1 MRLALVITLKR
12 GLLLFWALWLSV
24 VVTTNVLD
32 GLQVLSFL
40 GESFRFVSG
49 NWSWINRTMDPLAV
63 PRSVQALMFSGVVL
77 WEALGAAL
85 FWRALV
91 AYRGRPLGL
100 EPTVIAAS
108 AVNLGL
114 WAAFQVLDEVFLAYS
129 LTTRTDLGE
138 GALEWPPLR
147 IINRPPVFAA
157 ISGQFLPRPGW
168 G

>member
-32 GLQVLSFL
+32 RLPSGPFL
-40 GESFRFVSG
+40 PYAVVPVRID
-49 NWSWINRTMDPLAV
+49 WSWINRTMDPLDV
-63 PRSVQALMFSGVVL
+63 PRPVQALMFSGVVL
-77 WEALGAAL
+77 WEALAAAL
-85 FWRALV
+85 FWPALV
-91 AYRGRPLGL
+91 AYRGLPLGQ

-129 LTTRTDLGE
+129 PEVVHRDIFVSQLLTLVVLCVLSD
-138 GALEWPPLR
+138 PPR
-147 IINRPPVFAA
+147 VGP
-157 ISGQFLPRPGW
+157 SSPG
-168 G
+168 GL